1 MAETTKAE
9 ASAWKVGLL
18 VAAVVTVIAVG
29 VMAVVK
35 TPRDDK
41 GDLAKAKKAKQSE
54 KKGKKDRDEALKRPS
69 DVLSKKTYIAQLTR
83 VVDCEWAEE
92 ASIAQGSHLKEGQEV
107 DLKSGLA
114 ELTFHSGAQVILE
127 GPAKFKVVSR
137 TSGDLT
143 VGKMTADVPDN
154 VQKFTINTPVVK
166 IVDAEFH
173 GGVETE
179 GTPEPGK
186 KKRIRLGE
194 GESIR
199 ID

>member
-9 ASAWKVGLL
+9 KSAWKGGLL
-18 VAAVVTVIAVG
+18 VAAIITIIAVG
-29 VMAVVK
+29 VMAVVR
-35 TPRDDK
+35 TPGGGEKDV
-41 GDLAKAKKAKQSE
+41 AKSESE
-54 KKGKKDRDEALKRPS
+54 KDKDKKDKRDRRS
-69 DVLSKKTYIAQLTR
+69 DHKDANPLDPKGTYIAQLTR

-92 ASIAQGSHLKEGQEV
+92 KKISQGNHLKEGQEV
-107 DLKSGLA
+107 DLVSGLA
-114 ELTFHSGAQVILE
+114 EITFHSGAQVILE

-154 VQKFTINTPVVK
+154 VRRFTINTPVVR
-166 IVDAEFH
+166 IVDADFH

-179 GTPEPGK
+179 GTPEPA
-186 KKRIRLGE
+186 KRIRLGA